1 MNVDLRCSIACDQ
14 WKSRF
19 MPTASPG
26 RSRTQTAQDF
36 SLVSLVRAHLQD
48 CELKKGEGDAEME
61 AVAAASKEVA
71 KFSTRTMRGHCIPME
86 RAESGGINTGS
97 LADGGAL
104 VSGSVSLAAALQ
116 PVLMMERLGARRVS
130 LLSGDLLVSAPA
142 VAGGGWVTE
151 DADSIV
157 ETALFGAALRQ
168 PKEAAARLKMSRRLF
183 NQSAISEQEFR
194 LMLQRTISATI
205 VESGILAGTG
215 SNGQPMGLLNDPQ
228 LNQETFTSADSL
240 PSRARVAE
248 LVGEILENGGDL
260 ESVRILLSA
269 SDYESSQLFVASASG
284 DAPKVE
290 IYDGTRRM
298 AGVPC
303 AFSPYVPTGN
313 VIMADWSRVSFQLH
327 RRPATYHQPIQLQ
340 RIGLL
345 ELTLFQMVGYAVE
358 RRELLTVAKLA
369 A

>member
-61 AVAAASKEVA
+61 AVAAASKQVA

-168 PKEAAARLKMSRRLF
+168 PKEAAARLKLSRRLF

-194 LMLQRTISATI
+194 LMLQRTVSETI
-205 VESGILAGTG
+205 EKGILAGTG

-303 AFSPYVPTGN
+303 AFTPHVPTGN
-313 VIMADWSRVSFQLH
+313 VMIADWSRVAISYIGAPQLIIN
-327 RRPATYHQPIQLQ
+327 PYSYSES
-340 RIGLL
+340 GLL